1 MEFKVST
8 TVTSYKEVMAIVQA
22 LAGVVNNINVTDC
35 EGKEDEDNNGDNNEI
50 QQADHQ
56 DSRRNEVGRHLPC
69 RVWRLRYLV
78 RVCL

>member
-35 EGKEDEDNNGDNNEI
+35 EGKEDEDDDDQI
-50 QQADHQ
+50 
-56 DSRRNEVGRHLPC
+56 
-69 RVWRLRYLV
+69 
-78 RVCL
+78 